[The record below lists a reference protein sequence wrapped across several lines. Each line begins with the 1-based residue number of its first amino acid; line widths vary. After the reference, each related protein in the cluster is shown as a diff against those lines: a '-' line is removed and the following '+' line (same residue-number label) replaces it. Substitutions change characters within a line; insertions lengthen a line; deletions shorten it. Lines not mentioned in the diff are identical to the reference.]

1 MIYDVIYSFL
11 VLIEKM
17 ALFNKQLYGFIIS
30 LKEEVKPLKFLPV
43 MPLFVRCK
51 TNIYQNALI
60 PIILYILTKSLT
72 NSLFLTHI
80 SIASVSC
87 FNTSQRKTCCP
98 KKQSERS

>member
-1 MIYDVIYSFL
+1 MYDVIYSFL

-30 LKEEVKPLKFLPV
+30 LKEVVKPLKFLPV

-60 PIILYILTKSLT
+60 PIILYILTKSLIK
-72 NSLFLTHI
+72 SLFLTHI
-80 SIASVSC
+80 SIASVSY